1 MHYQLTNNHLG
12 IMLIG
17 KLLNPI
23 NLFTDKINFIR
34 KIKGYLSKIF
44 GNLNDFLAYFYTDL
58 KNLF

>member
-17 KLLNPI
+17 KLLNQI
-23 NLFTDKINFIR
+23 NIFTDKINFLR
-34 KIKGYLSKIF
+34 KIKVYLSKFF
-44 GNLNDFLAYFYTDL
+44 GNLNDFLANFYIDL